1 MSAQQTPMS
10 NDLFVTTLLE
20 LGNEAPVEL
29 VARLRAQ
36 LEHISSTNPNRA
48 QTARSCLKGLG
59 SEVVPTYMHVL
70 TAAYLING
78 GVMLKEDGSSL
89 TEDLELEAFEREL
102 QDLHLETGC
111 GEESPL
117 CTDSKASHKSP
128 ADAQ

>member
-1 MSAQQTPMS
+1 MSNNNS
-10 NDLFVTTLLE
+10 ENDLFVTTLLE

-59 SEVVPTYMHVL
+59 SEVMPTFMHVL

-78 GVMLKEDGSSL
+78 GVMLKEDGSDL
-89 TEDLELEAFEREL
+89 TEELEAFEKEL
-102 QDLHLETGC
+102 QGLHLEAGC
-111 GEESPL
+111 GEESPR
-117 CTDSKASHKSP
+117 CTDSKASHRSQ